1 MSRKPSA
8 ISSQAANHQR
18 GPKTPNHLPSHRFL
32 AVSLQEL
39 SLCPVCTNEVHGIQD
54 LQLEVLREASFL
66 LRLQMQGLDFEV
78 RDKIVDW
85 GFFGLIEV
93 CTIEWVSGLEL
104 RNQVHVL
111 FQELSTF

>member
-1 MSRKPSA
+1 MSCQGNHLPSRA
-8 ISSQAANHQR
+8 RQQTINAAQ
-18 GPKTPNHLPSHRFL
+18 TPNHLPSHRFL

-85 GFFGLIEV
+85 GFLD
-93 CTIEWVSGLEL
+93 
-104 RNQVHVL
+104 
-111 FQELSTF
+111 

>member
-1 MSRKPSA
+1 M
-8 ISSQAANHQR
+8 
-18 GPKTPNHLPSHRFL
+18 
-32 AVSLQEL
+32 SLQEL

-85 GFFGLIEV
+85 GFLD
-93 CTIEWVSGLEL
+93 
-104 RNQVHVL
+104 
-111 FQELSTF
+111 